1 MDQTTQTLTARAEE
15 ALAAWKRR
23 QAHEHDQGLERA
35 ETTHMVGL
43 YELLVAMA
51 KEIDTP
57 L

>member
-51 KEIDTP
+51 KEIESD